1 MWGTLTRVQEWFS
14 DSCAGAGYTLELFAR
29 ALTCTRRIGRKR
41 QEVLRQLS
49 ICCFSSL
56 PVVFIIAAFA
66 GMILS
71 LQSGIQLQRFSQEAA
86 LGYLVSAAMCREMGP
101 VFTAIALTG
110 LVGSTFAAEIGT
122 MKVSEEIDAL
132 EVNSIDP
139 VYFLVMP
146 RLLALAAAGVVLT
159 VYADAIGIA
168 GGMLVAKATFNV
180 DPGIFLKNARDALEV
195 KDIYGGL
202 LKAFVFGSTIATV
215 SCSQGLRAEH
225 GASGVGRATLRSVV
239 IGFLFILIFNYF
251 LTWILYKLQW

>member
-1 MWGTLTRVQEWFS
+1 MLDRAQRWFA
-14 DSCAGAGYTLELFAR
+14 DSCAGAGYTLELFLR
-29 ALTCTRRIGRKR
+29 AMASGRRLGRKR
-41 QEVLRQLS
+41 KETLLQLS

-56 PVVFIIAAFA
+56 PVVFIIAVFS

-146 RLLALAAAGVVLT
+146 RLLALSAAGVVLT
-159 VYADAIGIA
+159 VYSDAVGIA

-180 DPGIFLKNARDALEV
+180 DPGIFLKNAREALEV

-202 LKAFVFGSTIATV
+202 LKALVFGATIATV

-225 GASGVGRATLRSVV
+225 GAAGVGRATLRSVV
-239 IGFLFILIFNYF
+239 LGFLFILIFNYF